1 MFRKIRLYLF
11 SPFIKSE
18 NEIQSLNG
26 IRAIAILLVIVYH
39 VWLPFGVAGFP
50 EILRNV
56 FSNFNSGV
64 DLFFVLSGFLIYSR
78 ILKYQTDPAAFSKR
92 NFFLARSL
100 RIFPAYYFCL
110 FVLYLYFQGQHD
122 RLSAIAIPNELQT
135 AELNQ
140 LSAILRSWY
149 ADLFYISNY
158 TKHRLSLVGWSLS
171 IEEQF
176 YLILPF
182 FSTFFLFRFG
192 IRVRI
197 PILSILYF
205 VPLLFRIVYVLNDAD
220 LTVLIYSHTRM
231 DSLLIGMILAEWK
244 TTTDVSLENRT
255 SSNNDKT
262 TILGGSMQIPFIR
275 KRFSEPV
282 LFLFAIGILAIG
294 HIYPLEHGFRK
305 TFGYNCFNAG
315 YAVLIYLSLQ
325 KESLIARVFGLGFFR
340 PIARLSYTMYLWN
353 ILIAGIAVSK
363 ILSGITQ
370 PGPNDFAT
378 AIGTAIL
385 YCFAVSWVLYLV
397 VERPFLIL
405 KERILPKNETR

>member
-1 MFRKIRLYLF
+1 MIRKIRFYLF
-11 SPFIKSE
+11 SPFIKNE

-26 IRAIAILLVIVYH
+26 VRAVAILLVIVYH

-50 EILRNV
+50 KILRNV

-64 DLFFVLSGFLIYSR
+64 DLFFVLSGFLIYSG
-78 ILKYQTDPAAFSKR
+78 ILKYRKEPKTFSKR

-122 RLSAIAIPNELQT
+122 RLATIATPNELQT

-140 LSAILRSWY
+140 LSEILQSAY
-149 ADLFYISNY
+149 ADVLYISNY

-192 IRVRI
+192 AKVRI
-197 PILSILYF
+197 LILSILYF
-205 VPLLFRIVYVLNDAD
+205 VPLVFRIAYVLNDAD
-220 LTVLIYSHTRM
+220 LSVLIYSHTRM

-244 TTTDVSLENRT
+244 TTTDATSENTT
-255 SSNNDKT
+255 SSINQNA
-262 TILGGSMQIPFIR
+262 TILGGSMQIPFFR
-275 KRFSEPV
+275 KRFAESI
-282 LFLFAIGILAIG
+282 LFALGIGILAIG
-294 HIYPLEHGFRK
+294 HAFPLENWFRK
-305 TFGYNCFNAG
+305 TFGYNCFNLG

-325 KESLIARVFGLGFFR
+325 KKSLIARIFGLGFFR

-353 ILIAGIAVSK
+353 ILIAGLAVSK
-363 ILSGITQ
+363 VLSGSTQ
-370 PGPNDFAT
+370 PGPKDFAA

>member
-1 MFRKIRLYLF
+1 MIRKIRFYLF
-11 SPFIKSE
+11 SPFIKNE

-26 IRAIAILLVIVYH
+26 VRAVAILLVIVYH

-50 EILRNV
+50 EIFRNV

-64 DLFFVLSGFLIYSR
+64 DLFFVLSGFLIYSG
-78 ILKYQTDPAAFSKR
+78 ILKYRKEPKAFSKR

-110 FVLYLYFQGQHD
+110 FVLYLYFQGLHD
-122 RLSAIAIPNELQT
+122 RLATIATPNELQT

-140 LSAILRSWY
+140 LSEILQSAY
-149 ADLFYISNY
+149 ADVFYISNY

-192 IRVRI
+192 SKVRI
-197 PILSILYF
+197 LILSILYF
-205 VPLLFRIVYVLNDAD
+205 VPLVFRIAYVLNDAE
-220 LTVLIYSHTRM
+220 LSVLIYSHTRM

-244 TTTDVSLENRT
+244 TTTDATSENTT
-255 SSNNDKT
+255 SSNNQNA
-262 TILGGSMQIPFIR
+262 TILGGSMQIPFFR
-275 KRFSEPV
+275 KRFADSI
-282 LFLFAIGILAIG
+282 LFALGIGILAIG
-294 HIYPLEHGFRK
+294 HAFPLENWFRK
-305 TFGYNCFNAG
+305 IVGYNCFNLG

-325 KESLIARVFGLGFFR
+325 KESLIGRLFGLGFFR

-353 ILIAGIAVSK
+353 ILIAGLAVSK
-363 ILSGITQ
+363 VLSGITQ
-370 PGPNDFAT
+370 PGPKDFAA